1 MKKIAP
7 SKTDTALLE
16 LFPGLSIAQIFV
28 PRTRAEFSA
37 ATQEILAA
45 GQVGFDTES
54 KPVFAAGVASDGPH
68 IAQFALH
75 DKAFI
80 FQLSHSACREPL
92 MRIFASEDVLKA
104 GFGLKSDLGQIQA
117 KFGIKL
123 QAVLD
128 LNQVFSRQGYSKF
141 MGVRAAVG
149 AVLHQRFHKS
159 KHTTTS
165 NWSVAQLTPKQLL
178 YAANDAYAALK
189 VFEALKLANG
199 EWEAHDGNG

>member
-7 SKTDTALLE
+7 SKTDTAMLE
-16 LFPGLSIAQIFV
+16 PFSGLSLAQIFI
-28 PRTRAEFSA
+28 PRTQAEFFV
-37 ATQEILAA
+37 ATEEILAA
-45 GQVGFDTES
+45 VHVGFDTES

-75 DKAFI
+75 GKAFI
-80 FQLSHSACREPL
+80 FQLRQPACRESL
-92 MRIFASEDVLKA
+92 MRILASEDVLKI

-117 KFGIKL
+117 KFGIKVRAL
-123 QAVLD
+123 LD
-128 LNQVFSRQGYSKF
+128 LNHVFSRQGYLKS

-149 AVLHQRFHKS
+149 AMLHRRFHKS

-165 NWSVAQLTPKQLL
+165 NWALAQLTPKQLL

-199 EWEAHDGNG
+199 EWDDHDGNG

>member
-1 MKKIAP
+1 MKKIPP

-16 LFPGLSIAQIFV
+16 PFSGLSIAQIFI
-28 PRTRAEFSA
+28 PQTQAEFSA

-45 GQVGFDTES
+45 VHVGFDTES

-68 IAQFALH
+68 VAQFALH

-80 FQLSHSACREPL
+80 FQMRQPDCRAHL
-92 MRIFASEDVLKA
+92 MQILASEDVLKI
-104 GFGLKSDLGQIQA
+104 GFGLKSDHGQIQA
-117 KFGIKL
+117 KLGIKV
-123 QAVLD
+123 QAMLD
-128 LNQVFSRQGYSKF
+128 LNHVFSRQGYPKS

-149 AVLHQRFHKS
+149 AVLHQCFHKS

-165 NWSVAQLTPKQLL
+165 NWAVAQLTSKQLL

-189 VFEALKLANG
+189 VFEALKLAKG
-199 EWEAHDGNG
+199 EWETHDGNG